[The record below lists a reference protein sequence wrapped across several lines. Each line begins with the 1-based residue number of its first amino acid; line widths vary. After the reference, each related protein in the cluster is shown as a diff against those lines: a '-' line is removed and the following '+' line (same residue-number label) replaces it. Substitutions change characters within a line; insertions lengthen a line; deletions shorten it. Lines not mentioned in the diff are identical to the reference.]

1 MYCVFPK
8 VTGYNQRKRRTKVRD
23 LKAEKKEIAHFS
35 KKSIFCLQTEVQNEP
50 VIIWRLRHL
59 EELNDLHHAKVFI
72 AEILRQD

>member
-8 VTGYNQRKRRTKVRD
+8 VTGYNQRKRRTIVRD

-50 VIIWRLRHL
+50 VII
-59 EELNDLHHAKVFI
+59 
-72 AEILRQD
+72 